1 MTPRRMTWWLLLF
14 TVGVA
19 GMGALVLAQP
29 GQTEFV
35 PVSQLPA
42 GEQLPAARLLVAAYA
57 FVWIAVLAYV
67 WLMWRKL
74 GKVEREISELSSQM
88 AKRRP

>member
-1 MTPRRMTWWLLLF
+1 MTPKRMMWWLLL
-14 TVGVA
+14 TVGIA
-19 GMGALVLAQP
+19 GMNALVLAQP

-57 FVWIAVLAYV
+57 FVWIAVLGYV

-74 GKVEREISELSSQM
+74 GRIEREISELSRQM
-88 AKRRP
+88 AKRRA

>member
-1 MTPRRMTWWLLLF
+1 MTPKRMMWWLLL
-14 TVGVA
+14 TVGIA
-19 GMGALVLAQP
+19 GMNALVLAQP

-74 GKVEREISELSSQM
+74 GRIEREISELSRQM
-88 AKRRP
+88 AKRRA